1 MSVASLFRSPLKG
14 KLLNKVKNNKGYL
27 PYRTV
32 TKRFGELHQPRTKS
46 EKKSH
51 LEMIDE
57 VYFDMADAMREKNK
71 LEMEEFSSLHRN
83 ISEIILNHNTSKKNE
98 VVKNIMRYCIELSRS
113 SKTDDQR
120 NKKEKKKGG
129 DTTKVQ
135 IMEEGAEEVEK
146 EVEEEEKKKDVLNII
161 KCNIKDHSSQF
172 NSCEIGIILK
182 CLLKIK
188 VNDPYLVNTLLQHY
202 FRRNMKFSQYGSL
215 YVLYAFAKLKL
226 LPEQENKFKL
236 LCADIVKKI
245 DNFEFKN
252 LCLIC
257 NYLSALYNFNRFY
270 IRNVVEQIC
279 SYLIGKSSHKEH
291 PHEGHAGVYPDSVWC
306 PDSIH
311 YVANACAR
319 VNHLNK
325 ELFQFLKDKIEEKAA
340 YFSIDQLVSLTNAY
354 SKFKSAEE
362 ANFLTLYIRIAEELI
377 NKSYLLK
384 PRHLSVLANSFN
396 NACVLH
402 EELFHIITQNSLLLL
417 SSFEPK
423 QIVMI
428 IHAYV
433 NIGLSNNALLE
444 SIWNT
449 AAVFIHEY
457 TLQELSMLL
466 QAYTKS
472 SQHRQDFFH
481 QLSSKIYLLLTTSY
495 PFLEQN
501 GTVNSVTY
509 TDQKY
514 VEMIGKAKGF
524 DNLTPERITS
534 EKLFSILYLL
544 FNHQYYC
551 SYVDNLSTKHGAKH
565 DCRLHSGEH
574 IQIGSPPKGPP
585 TRNEFNSN
593 KHLNSF
599 SGYTLNDPKN
609 ASYTFLT
616 RTVGMEELPQTTHCS
631 GHYSE
636 TSPLITTLS
645 GKTKQ
650 QKSVDPNEDPNPDRG
665 NTQVKDL
672 HENLSPSVN
681 NPPSEVPQ
689 INYSNS
695 SNNHS
700 LDTDK
705 MEQLLITHL
714 SKDINSTLVCSI
726 IYSLIKGNCLLQYD
740 LLICLCKLA
749 FIFVKQFKTSELANV
764 CSALSEAYVRAS
776 DENNR
781 QNELIAKWQNGRDSE
796 ETADEGAASSQTVS
810 TSSLRSPHEKNKT
823 EKNGPTYDEQ
833 LYNSSKQYLIMCT
846 LFFDNVQSHLGKKKS
861 SFTDVHSTY
870 KLITAFGGLRMS
882 KYSSISLHLFRLS
895 LLEIKNLSYLPLQ
908 KMANAFME
916 MNVYNEDVYAFI
928 NKIQKTKKNK

>member
-1 MSVASLFRSPLKG
+1 MSVASLFLTPLKG
-14 KLLNKVKNNKGYL
+14 KLLNKVKNDKGYL
-27 PYRTV
+27 LYSTV
-32 TKRFGELHQPRTKS
+32 AKRFGELHQPRTTS

-57 VYFDMADAMREKNK
+57 VYFDMADAMKEKNK
-71 LEMEEFSSLHRN
+71 LEMEEYSSLHRN
-83 ISEIILNHNTSKKNE
+83 ISEIILSHNTSKKSE

-113 SKTDDQR
+113 SKTDDQGSG
-120 NKKEKKKGG
+120 NKKKKKKGG
-129 DTTKVQ
+129 DPNEVQ
-135 IMEEGAEEVEK
+135 LT
-146 EVEEEEKKKDVLNII
+146 EEEKKKDVLDII
-161 KCNIKDHSSQF
+161 KCNIKEHSSQF

-182 CLLKIK
+182 CLLKIR
-188 VNDPYLVNTLLQHY
+188 VNDPCMVNTLLQHY
-202 FRRNMKFSQYGSL
+202 FRRNVKFSQYGSL

-226 LPEQENKFKL
+226 LPEHENNFKL
-236 LCADIVKKI
+236 LCSDIVKKI
-245 DNFEFKN
+245 NNFEFKN

-257 NYLSALYNFNRFY
+257 NYLSSLYNFNRFY
-270 IRNVVEQIC
+270 IRNVVQQIC
-279 SYLIGKSSHKEH
+279 SHLTGKDSQREN
-291 PHEGHAGVYPDSVWC
+291 PPEGDAGVYPDSAWC

-325 ELFQFLKDKIEEKAA
+325 ELFHFLKNKIEEKAA

-402 EELFHIITQNSLLLL
+402 EELFHIITQNSLHLLG
-417 SSFEPK
+417 SFEPK

-449 AAVFIHEY
+449 ASVFIEEY

-472 SQHRQDFFH
+472 SQHRQDFFL
-481 QLSSKIYLLLTTSY
+481 QLSRKIYSLITTSY

-501 GTVNSVTY
+501 GKANSITY
-509 TDQKY
+509 TYKKY
-514 VEMIGKAKGF
+514 VQMIEKAKGVL
-524 DNLTPERITS
+524 NLTPERTTS
-534 EKLFSILYLL
+534 EELFSILYLL
-544 FNHQYYC
+544 INHQYFC
-551 SYVDNLSTKHGAKH
+551 SYVDNLSTVVGAKQ
-565 DCRLHSGEH
+565 DCPLHSGGH
-574 IQIGSPPKGPP
+574 TQSGSPPKGPP
-585 TRNEFNSN
+585 TGNEMNQS
-593 KHLNSF
+593 KHLISF
-599 SGYTLNDPKN
+599 EGHTLEGEKDESH
-609 ASYTFLT
+609 AFAT
-616 RTVGMEELPQTTHCS
+616 RTVGMEEVTHIKHCS
-631 GHYSE
+631 GHNSE
-636 TSPLITTLS
+636 TSPLTPTLS
-645 GKTKQ
+645 GKTKRQ
-650 QKSVDPNEDPNPDRG
+650 NGVDPNEHPNPDRG
-665 NTQVKDL
+665 DTQVKHL
-672 HENLSPSVN
+672 HESGSPSGN
-681 NPPSEVPQ
+681 NPPSELPKM
-689 INYSNS
+689 NYSNCS
-695 SNNHS
+695 VSHP
-700 LDTDK
+700 LETDQ

-740 LLICLCKLA
+740 LLICLSKLA
-749 FIFVKQFKTSELANV
+749 LIFLKQFKSSELANV

-781 QNELIAKWQNGRDSE
+781 QNELIAKRQNGRDSLD
-796 ETADEGAASSQTVS
+796 TADEGAAPSETTS
-810 TSSLRSPHEKNKT
+810 TLRVHPPNGKNKT
-823 EKNGPTYDEQ
+823 EKNAPTYDEQ
-833 LYNSSKQYLIMCT
+833 LYNSSKQYLTMCI

-895 LLEIKNLSYLPLQ
+895 LLEIKQLSYLPLQ
-908 KMANAFME
+908 KMANAFMQ

-928 NKIQKTKKNK
+928 NKIQKTKRNK

>member
-1 MSVASLFRSPLKG
+1 MSVASLFLTPLKG
-14 KLLNKVKNNKGYL
+14 KLLNKMKNDKGYL
-27 PYRTV
+27 LYSTV

-71 LEMEEFSSLHRN
+71 LEMEEYSSLHKN
-83 ISEIILNHNTSKKNE
+83 ISEIILSHNTSKKNQ

-113 SKTDDQR
+113 SKMDDQR
-120 NKKEKKKGG
+120 NKKKKKKNAG
-129 DTTKVQ
+129 DTNELH
-135 IMEEGAEEVEK
+135 IMEEEEL

-161 KCNIKDHSSQF
+161 KCNIKEHSSQF

-188 VNDPYLVNTLLQHY
+188 VNDPCMVNTLLNHY

-226 LPEQENKFKL
+226 LPEHENKFKL
-236 LCADIVKKI
+236 LCADVVKKI
-245 DNFEFKN
+245 NNFEFKN
-252 LCLIC
+252 VCLIC
-257 NYLSALYNFNRFY
+257 NYLSSLYNFNTFY
-270 IRNVVEQIC
+270 IRNVVQQIC
-279 SYLIGKSSHKEH
+279 SYLIGKNSHKED
-291 PHEGHAGVYPDSVWC
+291 PHEKDAGVYPDSVWC

-325 ELFQFLKDKIEEKAA
+325 DLFLFLKNKIEEKAA

-402 EELFHIITQNSLLLL
+402 EELFHIITENSLHLL

-449 AAVFIHEY
+449 AAVFIQEY

-472 SQHRQDFFH
+472 SQHRQEFFH
-481 QLSSKIYLLLTTSY
+481 QLSRKIYSLITTSY

-501 GTVNSVTY
+501 ENLNSITY
-509 TDQKY
+509 NDEKY
-514 VEMIGKAKGF
+514 LDMIEKAKGL
-524 DNLTPERITS
+524 DNLTPENITS
-534 EKLFSILYLL
+534 DKLFPILYL
-544 FNHQYYC
+544 FINHQYYC
-551 SYVDNLSTKHGAKH
+551 SYMDNLSNKQAAKQ
-565 DCRLHSGEH
+565 DCSFHSGEH
-574 IQIGSPPKGPP
+574 IQIESPTNGSP
-585 TRNEFNSN
+585 TRNELNSN
-593 KHLNSF
+593 ENENNFNGH
-599 SGYTLNDPKN
+599 TLNEHMN
-609 ASYTFLT
+609 ESYALFTKTL
-616 RTVGMEELPQTTHCS
+616 GMEELPPSTQCNSHL
-631 GHYSE
+631 SE
-636 TSPLITTLS
+636 TPPLTQTSS

-650 QKSVDPNEDPNPDRG
+650 QKSVDALEDPNPDNRDD
-665 NTQVKDL
+665 TLVKHP
-672 HENLSPSVN
+672 HEYRSPSGN
-681 NPPSEVPQ
+681 NPPSEVPKM
-689 INYSNS
+689 NYSNG

-700 LDTDK
+700 MHIDK

-714 SKDINSTLVCSI
+714 SKDINSTLICSI

-740 LLICLCKLA
+740 LLICLSKLA
-749 FIFVKQFKTSELANV
+749 LIFLQQFKISELANV
-764 CSALSEAYVRAS
+764 CSALSEAYVCAS

-781 QNELIAKWQNGRDSE
+781 QNELIAKWQNGRDPE
-796 ETADEGAASSQTVS
+796 GIPDEDAAPSQTAS
-810 TSSLRSPHEKNKT
+810 PSSVRTRSAKNKIEKNA
-823 EKNGPTYDEQ
+823 PSYDEM
-833 LYNSSKQYLIMCT
+833 LYNSSKQYLTMCT
-846 LFFDNVQSHLGKKKS
+846 LFFDNVQSYLGKKKK

-882 KYSSISLHLFRLS
+882 KYSSISLHLFSLS
-895 LLEIKNLSYLPLQ
+895 LLEIKQLSYLPLQ
-908 KMANAFME
+908 KMANAFMQ

-928 NKIQKTKKNK
+928 NKIQKTKKNN

>member
-1 MSVASLFRSPLKG
+1 MSVTLLFRTPLKG
-14 KLLNKVKNNKGYL
+14 KLLNKVKKDKGYML
-27 PYRTV
+27 YSTV

-71 LEMEEFSSLHRN
+71 IEMEEYSSLHRN
-83 ISEIILNHNTSKKNE
+83 ISEIILNHNTSKKNQ

-120 NKKEKKKGG
+120 NKKIKGG
-129 DTTKVQ
+129 ETNQAQ
-135 IMEEGAEEVEK
+135 IIEEEVDVSAEEG
-146 EVEEEEKKKDVLNII
+146 KKDMLNII
-161 KCNIKDHSSQF
+161 KCNIKEHSSQF

-188 VNDPYLVNTLLQHY
+188 VNDPCMVNTLLQHY

-226 LPEQENKFKL
+226 LPEEENKFKL
-236 LCADIVKKI
+236 LCADIVKKMN
-245 DNFEFKN
+245 NFEFKN
-252 LCLIC
+252 LCLVC
-257 NYLSALYNFNRFY
+257 NYLSSLYSFNRFY

-279 SYLIGKSSHKEH
+279 SYLIGKNSHGDD
-291 PHEGHAGVYPDSVWC
+291 PHEGDARVYPDSVWC

-319 VNHLNK
+319 VNYLNK
-325 ELFQFLKDKIEEKAA
+325 ELFQFLKNKIEEKAA
-340 YFSIDQLVSLTNAY
+340 YFSIDQLVSLTNAF

-362 ANFLTLYIRIAEELI
+362 ANFLTLYIRIAEQLI

-402 EELFHIITQNSLLLL
+402 EELFHIITENSLHLL

-449 AAVFIHEY
+449 AAVFIQEY

-472 SQHRQDFFH
+472 SQHRQDFFQ
-481 QLSSKIYLLLTTSY
+481 QLSRKIYSLITTSY

-501 GTVNSVTY
+501 GTANSLTY
-509 TDQKY
+509 TDQMY
-514 VEMIGKAKGF
+514 VQMIEKAKGV
-524 DNLTPERITS
+524 DNLTAGRATP

-544 FNHQYYC
+544 INHQYYC
-551 SYVDNLSTKHGAKH
+551 SYADNLSTRLSAKQ
-565 DCRLHSGEH
+565 DCLLHSGEH
-574 IQIGSPPKGPP
+574 IQIGNTAKEQQ
-585 TRNEFNSN
+585 TKNELNSN

-599 SGYTLNDPKN
+599 NGHTLNEEKKEPHH
-609 ASYTFLT
+609 FLN
-616 RTVGMEELPQTTHCS
+616 RTVGMMEERPHANHCS
-631 GHYSE
+631 GHSSE
-636 TSPLITTLS
+636 TPPSTTTLP
-645 GKTKQ
+645 GKAEL
-650 QKSVDPNEDPNPDRG
+650 QKSVDPNEDRSPRG
-665 NTQVKDL
+665 ND
-672 HENLSPSVN
+672 
-681 NPPSEVPQ
+681 PPSDIPKM
-689 INYSNS
+689 NYSNS
-695 SNNHS
+695 SNSRS
-700 LDTDK
+700 LDIDK
-705 MEQLLITHL
+705 MEQLLIRHL
-714 SKDINSTLVCSI
+714 SKDVNSTLVCSI

-740 LLICLCKLA
+740 LLICLSKLA
-749 FIFVKQFKTSELANV
+749 LIFLKQFKISELANV
-764 CSALSEAYVRAS
+764 CSALSETYVRAS

-796 ETADEGAASSQTVS
+796 ETADEGAVPSQTASTFSVS
-810 TSSLRSPHEKNKT
+810 TPYGKNKT
-823 EKNGPTYDEQ
+823 EKDARTYDEQ
-833 LYNSSKQYLIMCT
+833 LYNASKQYLIMCT
-846 LFFDNVQSHLGKKKS
+846 LFFDNVQSYLEKKKR

-882 KYSSISLHLFRLS
+882 KYSSISLHLFSLS
-895 LLEIKNLSYLPLQ
+895 LMEIKQLSYLPLQ
-908 KMANAFME
+908 KMANAFMQ

>member
-1 MSVASLFRSPLKG
+1 M
-14 KLLNKVKNNKGYL
+14 
-27 PYRTV
+27 
-32 TKRFGELHQPRTKS
+32 
-46 EKKSH
+46 
-51 LEMIDE
+51 
-57 VYFDMADAMREKNK
+57 
-71 LEMEEFSSLHRN
+71 
-83 ISEIILNHNTSKKNE
+83 
-98 VVKNIMRYCIELSRS
+98 
-113 SKTDDQR
+113 
-120 NKKEKKKGG
+120 
-129 DTTKVQ
+129 
-135 IMEEGAEEVEK
+135 
-146 EVEEEEKKKDVLNII
+146 
-161 KCNIKDHSSQF
+161 
-172 NSCEIGIILK
+172 
-182 CLLKIK
+182 
-188 VNDPYLVNTLLQHY
+188 VNTLLQHY

-215 YVLYAFAKLKL
+215 YVLCAFAKLKL
-226 LPEQENKFKL
+226 LPEHENKFKL

-245 DNFEFKN
+245 NNFEFKN
-252 LCLIC
+252 LCLVC
-257 NYLSALYNFNRFY
+257 NYLSSLYNFNRFY

-279 SYLIGKSSHKEH
+279 SYLIGKCSHGED
-291 PHEGHAGVYPDSVWC
+291 PHEGDAGVYPDSVWC

-325 ELFQFLKDKIEEKAA
+325 ELFQFLKNKIEEKAA

-449 AAVFIHEY
+449 AAVFIQDY

-481 QLSSKIYLLLTTSY
+481 QLSRKIYSLITTSY

-501 GTVNSVTY
+501 GTVNSITY
-509 TDQKY
+509 TDHKY
-514 VEMIGKAKGF
+514 AEMIEKAMGVY
-524 DNLTPERITS
+524 NLTPERTTS
-534 EKLFSILYLL
+534 EKLFPILYLL
-544 FNHQYYC
+544 INHQYYC
-551 SYVDNLSTKHGAKH
+551 SYVDNLLTKQGAKQ

-574 IQIGSPPKGPP
+574 IQIESPSKEPP
-585 TRNEFNSN
+585 TRNELNSN

-599 SGYTLNDPKN
+599 NGHTMNDEKN
-609 ASYTFLT
+609 ESYPFLT
-616 RTVGMEELPQTTHCS
+616 RPVGTLGMEELPHANHCS
-631 GHYSE
+631 DHYSE
-636 TSPLITTLS
+636 TSHLTSTLS
-645 GKTKQ
+645 GKTKR
-650 QKSVDPNEDPNPDRG
+650 QKSVDPNEDPNPDKG
-665 NTQVKDL
+665 DTQVKHLD
-672 HENLSPSVN
+672 ENRSPSGN
-681 NPPSEVPQ
+681 NPPSEVPKM
-689 INYSNS
+689 NYSNS

-705 MEQLLITHL
+705 MEQLLITHM

-740 LLICLCKLA
+740 LLICLSKLA
-749 FIFVKQFKTSELANV
+749 LIFLKQFKSSELANV

-781 QNELIAKWQNGRDSE
+781 QNELIAKWQNERNSE
-796 ETADEGAASSQTVS
+796 EIADEGAARSQTAS
-810 TSSLRSPHEKNKT
+810 TSSVQTPNGKNKIEKNA
-823 EKNGPTYDEQ
+823 PTYDEH
-833 LYNSSKQYLIMCT
+833 LYNSSKQYLTMCT

-861 SFTDVHSTY
+861 SFADVHSTY

-895 LLEIKNLSYLPLQ
+895 LLEIKQLSYLPLQ
-908 KMANAFME
+908 KMANAFMQ

>member
-1 MSVASLFRSPLKG
+1 MSVASLFVNPIKG
-14 KLLNKVKNNKGYL
+14 KLLNRVKMDKGYL
-27 PYRTV
+27 LYSTV
-32 TKRFGELHQPRTKS
+32 SKRFGELHQPRTKN
-46 EKKSH
+46 EKKDH

-57 VYFDMADAMREKNK
+57 VFFDMADAMREKKK
-71 LEMEEFSSLHRN
+71 LEMEEYSSLHRN
-83 ISEIILNHNTSKKNE
+83 ISEIILNHNTSKKNQ

-113 SKTDDQR
+113 SKVD
-120 NKKEKKKGG
+120 GG
-129 DTTKVQ
+129 DTNEVQ
-135 IMEEGAEEVEK
+135 MIEEEGIV
-146 EVEEEEKKKDVLNII
+146 VDVLLEEEKKKDVLNII
-161 KCNIKDHSSQF
+161 KCNIKEHSSQF
-172 NSCEIGIILK
+172 NSCEIGIIFK

-188 VNDPYLVNTLLQHY
+188 VNDPCIVNTLLQNY

-215 YVLYAFAKLKL
+215 YVLHAFAKLKL
-226 LPEQENKFKL
+226 LPEEENKFKL

-245 DNFEFKN
+245 NNFEFKN
-252 LCLIC
+252 LCLVC
-257 NYLSALYNFNRFY
+257 NYISSLYNFNKFY
-270 IRNVVEQIC
+270 TRNVVEQIC
-279 SYLIGKSSHKEH
+279 SYLIGGNSHNQD
-291 PHEGHAGVYPDSVWC
+291 PHEGGPCVYPDSVWC

-325 ELFQFLKDKIEEKAA
+325 ELFQFLKNKIEEKAA
-340 YFSIDQLVSLTNAY
+340 HFSIDQLVSLTNAY

-402 EELFHIITQNSLLLL
+402 EELFHIITENSLLLL

-449 AAVFIHEY
+449 AVVFIHEY

-481 QLSSKIYLLLTTSY
+481 QLSRKIYSLITTSY

-501 GTVNSVTY
+501 ETTNSVTY

-514 VEMIGKAKGF
+514 VEMIQKTKVVE
-524 DNLTPERITS
+524 NLTPERVTS

-544 FNHQYYC
+544 INHQYYC
-551 SYVDNLSTKHGAKH
+551 TYVDNLSTESDAKQNY
-565 DCRLHSGEH
+565 RLHSREQ
-574 IQIGSPPKGPP
+574 IQIGSPSKGP
-585 TRNEFNSN
+585 TTSNDLNSN
-593 KHLNSF
+593 KHFNN
-599 SGYTLNDPKN
+599 YNEHTLNEKKDEP
-609 ASYTFLT
+609 YDFLI
-616 RTVGMEELPQTTHCS
+616 RKVGMMEEPPHANHCS
-631 GHYSE
+631 ENYNGA
-636 TSPLITTLS
+636 SPSTTTLS
-645 GKTKQ
+645 GKTKP
-650 QKSVDPNEDPNPDRG
+650 QKGDDPSEEHSP
-665 NTQVKDL
+665 
-672 HENLSPSVN
+672 HENSPSCD
-681 NPPSEVPQ
+681 VPKM
-689 INYSNS
+689 YYNS
-695 SNNHS
+695 SNSHS
-700 LDTDK
+700 LDISK

-714 SKDINSTLVCSI
+714 NKDINPTLICSI
-726 IYSLIKGNCLLQYD
+726 IYSLIKGNCMLQYD
-740 LLICLCKLA
+740 LLICLSKLA
-749 FIFVKQFKTSELANV
+749 LIFLKQFKISELANV

-781 QNELIAKWQNGRDSE
+781 QNELIAKWQNRKDPEEMADEEGAPSS
-796 ETADEGAASSQTVS
+796 ETASSYNVGIS
-810 TSSLRSPHEKNKT
+810 NRKNKS
-823 EKNGPTYDEQ
+823 EKSLPAYDEQ
-833 LYNSSKQYLIMCT
+833 LYNLSKQYLTMCT
-846 LFFDNVQSHLGKKKS
+846 LFFDNVQSYLGGKKK

-882 KYSSISLHLFRLS
+882 KYSSISLHLFSLS
-895 LLEIKNLSYLPLQ
+895 LLEIKHLSYLPLQ
-908 KMANAFME
+908 KMANAFMQ